1 MAAKWW
7 ETHCPICGE
16 TETVEMIMQVHEDA
30 IHECSG
36 CKFQW
41 STELPE
47 HVLILLA
54 AGHIRKGIN
63 ESTDEG

>member
-1 MAAKWW
+1 MAKQWW
-7 ETHCPICGE
+7 DTTCPICGE
-16 TETVEMIMQVHEDA
+16 TETVELLFI
-30 IHECSG
+30 IHGDTIRNCRD

-47 HVLILLA
+47 HILIMLA
-54 AGHIRKGIN
+54 AGHVRERIN